1 MELSRFFPLSL
12 GLIIFSFF
20 ISALLFVP
28 FIDFLYEKKFTKMK
42 EGQKGL
48 GKKQSL
54 FDKLHDKKAGT
65 PTGGGILVVLATS
78 TIFYFLFPFASRM
91 GVFIRSSYDFKT
103 ELFIILFTFIGF
115 GILGFLDDYLKIF
128 GKPRARTFGAFY
140 GMSRKTKF
148 ILQWVLAFF
157 ISYILYN
164 RFGIHIVN
172 IPMIDLVI
180 DLGILYIP
188 FAAFVIVAFTN
199 AVNFTDGLDGLAGGL
214 LVICLL
220 AFIVIAA
227 GNLDMPLLSFI
238 AIWIGVLMAF
248 LYFNVHPARIFMG
261 DAGALAFGATLG
273 VIGLVTGNLI
283 ALLVIGGIFVVEAM
297 TSVIQILGWKLLNR
311 KIFPIAPLHHTLE
324 SIGWH
329 ETKIVFRAWLVGIML
344 AIFGLW
350 LATI

>member
-1 MELSRFFPLSL
+1 MDSSRFLPLGF

-20 ISALLFVP
+20 ITALLYVP
-28 FIDFLYEKKFTKMK
+28 FIDFLYKKKFTKLK

-48 GKKQSL
+48 GEKISL

-65 PTGGGILVVLATS
+65 PTGGGILIVFATS
-78 TIFYFLFPFASRM
+78 LIFYFLFPFASRM
-91 GVFIRSSYDFKT
+91 GVFIRSSYNFST
-103 ELFIILFTFIGF
+103 ELFVILFTFISF

-140 GMSRKTKF
+140 GLSRKTKF
-148 ILQWVLAFF
+148 ALQWLLAFI
-157 ISYILYN
+157 ISYILYKN
-164 RFGIHIVN
+164 FGIYIVHIP
-172 IPMIDLVI
+172 IIDRVI
-180 DLGILYIP
+180 NLGPAYIP

-227 GNLDMPLLSFI
+227 SNLDLPLLSFI
-238 AIWIGVLMAF
+238 SIWVGGLMAF

-261 DAGALAFGATLG
+261 DAGALAFGAALS
-273 VIGLVTGNLI
+273 VIGLITGNI
-283 ALLVIGGIFVVEAM
+283 VALLIIGGIFVIEAM
-297 TSVIQILGWKLLNR
+297 TSVIQLVGWKAFQR

-324 SIGWH
+324 AIGWP
-329 ETKIVFRAWLVGIML
+329 ETKIVYRAWLAGIML

>member
-1 MELSRFFPLSL
+1 MDSSRFIPLGL

-48 GKKQSL
+48 GKDVSL

-78 TIFYFLFPFASRM
+78 IMFFFLFPFASRM
-91 GVFIRSSYDFKT
+91 GVLVRSSFNFPT
-103 ELFIILFTFIGF
+103 ELFVILFTFVGF

-128 GKPRARTFGAFY
+128 GKPRPGNLGAFY
-140 GMSRKTKF
+140 GLTRRQKF
-148 ILQWVLAFF
+148 GLQWVLAF
-157 ISYILYN
+157 IIGYILFAKFN
-164 RFGIHIVN
+164 IHFLH
-172 IPMIDLVI
+172 IPMIGKDL
-180 DLGILYIP
+180 DLGLLYIP

-199 AVNFTDGLDGLAGGL
+199 AINFTDGLDGLAGGL

-227 GNLDMPLLSFI
+227 ANLDLPLLSFI
-238 AIWIGVLMAF
+238 AIWVGALMAF

-273 VIGLVTGNLI
+273 VIGLMTGNLV
-283 ALLVIGGIFVVEAM
+283 ALLIIGGIFVVEALS
-297 TSVIQILGWKLLNR
+297 SVIQIFGWKYLHR
-311 KIFPIAPLHHTLE
+311 KIFPIAPLHHALE
-324 SIGWH
+324 AIGWH
-329 ETKIVFRAWLVGIML
+329 ETKIVFRAWLIGIML